1 MAKKTKH
8 EVMIDS
14 SIGASASLAELGE
27 IIPTGKIARLSNFGG
42 YDPIGSDGVGA
53 IISLQWGSG
62 NSWLTIRVG
71 GFGSFD
77 FNWEKGVD
85 FIGDGTKRFRIVR
98 QNRSSV
104 AKVISVWMTVKIIT

>member
-1 MAKKTKH
+1 MAKKKKH
-8 EVMIDS
+8 EIMLDNSV
-14 SIGASASLAELGE
+14 GASSSLIDLGE
-27 IIPTGKIARLSNFGG
+27 IIPSGAVARLSNFGG
-42 YDPIGSDGVGA
+42 YDPIGSDGVGS

-71 GFGSFD
+71 GLGSFD

-104 AKVISVWMTVKIIT
+104 AKVISVWMTVKLV